1 MINNMSNE
9 MDKLSLK
16 DGENQENNNP
26 SDKVVETLSQMK
38 IQEDKD
44 KGDES
49 DLEEGEIRD

>member
-26 SDKVVETLSQMK
+26 GDKVVETLSQMK